1 MLPRRSYK
9 GKCYIDINTKLLE
22 GIKHTEQLT
31 GVLLPLHGAA
41 VNRSI
46 GILEGD
52 LISSIREIIGSELP
66 IVVTLDLR
74 AHVTRQ
80 IRENS

>member
-1 MLPRRSYK
+1 M
-9 GKCYIDINTKLLE
+9 
-22 GIKHTEQLT
+22 
-31 GVLLPLHGAA
+31 PLHGAA